1 MSAPAQDDFCGT
13 MLSRS
18 GASSTS
24 GKLSCR
30 LDIPVS
36 EELQE
41 AVITMAALAGVPK
54 SEYVRQ
60 LIERQLFGEFS
71 MAQRMHQASR
81 PGQWESGP
89 RNIG

>member
-1 MSAPAQDDFCGT
+1 

-18 GASSTS
+18 GTS
-24 GKLSCR
+24 GTDGKLTCR

-54 SEYVRQ
+54 SEFVRR
-60 LIERQLFGEFS
+60 LLERQLFGEFS
-71 MAQRMHQASR
+71 MAQRMHQASC
-81 PGQWESGP
+81 PGQWE
-89 RNIG
+89 RDRTNIG